1 MLHQHLFSSIRPY
14 SCEDTGSSVL
24 QSEILIIKR
33 STIDGLPSA
42 IVKIKDRTLTQRT
55 WYDTSESRSLV
66 ADSFISCEVDRV
78 IICSDGVQIEGEKSN
93 ESASTIMQQPRQE
106 KERETHSA
114 VFGTTSAR
122 RTISMRPAG
131 LPPMAIS
138 KKQTGLALFSV
149 EH

>member
-1 MLHQHLFSSIRPY
+1 MLHQHLSSIRPY
-14 SCEDTGSSVL
+14 SREDTGSSVL

-42 IVKIKDRTLTQRT
+42 IVEIKDRTLTQRT

-106 KERETHSA
+106 KERETHQYKVHESSQLSSGRHRHEGPFRCDRQA
-114 VFGTTSAR
+114 CHQWRYQRSR
-122 RTISMRPAG
+122 RG
-131 LPPMAIS
+131 
-138 KKQTGLALFSV
+138 
-149 EH
+149 